1 VKNVKTDDLLLEAW
15 KQQIDAGRRLMELQA
30 ELTCASAQKWAAY
43 WRGLCAGA
51 VPRAS
56 SQATGASTAPAALVK
71 ARKKRAS

>member
-1 VKNVKTDDLLLEAW
+1 MKNVKTDGLLLEAW

-43 WRGLCAGA
+43 WRGFYVA
-51 VPRAS
+51 PRVSA
-56 SQATGASTAPAALVK
+56 K